1 MFNSFQQF
9 FLRYFY
15 LGNSKYAP
23 GTVTS
28 FCVALV
34 WFFIPN
40 ILLLQLLIFLFHVIL
55 GFYFCYKF
63 TLISKDKDPGYI
75 VIDEV
80 VGMMLA
86 LFLLPKTIEVYI
98 LSFFLF
104 RLLDILKPSI
114 IDRSQKFNYGIGI
127 MLDDLI
133 AGFLVLLIITGLYV
147 S

>member
-1 MFNSFQQF
+1 MFNNVQHI

-28 FCVALV
+28 FCIALG

-40 ILLLQLLIFLFHVIL
+40 IFFLQLLIFLFHVIL

-63 TLISKDKDPGYI
+63 ILTSNDKDPSYI

-86 LFLLPKTIEVYI
+86 LFLVPKTIEAYT
-98 LSFFLF
+98 LSFLLF
-104 RLLDILKPSI
+104 RLLDIFKPSI
-114 IDRSQKFNYGIGI
+114 IDRSQNFNFGIGI
-127 MLDDLI
+127 MLDDLV
-133 AGFLVLLIITGLYV
+133 AGFLVLLIINGLYV
-147 S
+147 L